1 MNSQRLFW
9 REYDFPKTFS
19 LNENQFSGKIYFY
32 TIASSAVAAASV
44 LIVLLSF
51 VILVALDI
59 QEKDDQGSETA
70 G

>member
-1 MNSQRLFW
+1 MGVGRTKKQDR
-9 REYDFPKTFS
+9 REKQIS
-19 LNENQFSGKIYFY
+19 LLI
-32 TIASSAVAAASV
+32 SAVAAASV

-59 QEKDDQGSETA
+59 QEKDDQGSDTT